1 MTLFK
6 TPGLASISRGEFISK
21 VYGDNLVQILKTV
34 GARPHDTR
42 DLFEL
47 STATTQC
54 SNIIGEC
61 NTEGCRCWI
70 CGTPIFLKDDGT
82 PHSQEFIDD
91 YIDSGKNANRIKF
104 IMDANKNK
112 GGLSKNIL
120 PQCEHILPVMQA
132 FLILGGL
139 YWTESF
145 SDESVEF
152 KRRMEKEYAW
162 SHAYCNGAAIKGDT
176 NLFDDDGNI
185 KVDVLKGF
193 LKKIYKNVGPI
204 RNYIQKNY
212 GGSNTTVPSAWINAQ
227 TEKMIIEYLEPLR
240 EIYVQD
246 LQSNEANLKLLASVA
261 VPIHHIE
268 VNLRKYLPESHAM
281 VKALNQF
288 KPEDIPSLN
297 IPQWIQEYSI
307 RALKQ
312 PIPSAMADD
321 IYNGLKMPFIGD
333 ALVNLYNYSL
343 TEVSSSRGEKEGPRE
358 KLQKFINTLINWPE
372 CRGEL
377 NPPIDVSSR
386 FLKTVYETTEIS
398 GCAEVLVKK
407 QIPIPELVKII
418 ILVNAIV
425 ESNRAAY
432 ILTIVQT
439 IVLYKIL
446 VFINDYNNANP
457 DDTIMTLASSFIGEL
472 QNKLAYSLYILVA
485 NENLNNPENIKLT
498 QYLLDE
504 FIKKKGVE
512 RESPRY
518 TQFIGRINTAIKRNV
533 VNQGFVNSDTITQI
547 LEYLKTKQYT
557 DDDKRKYQIIL
568 NPDNDDAAIV
578 EILKTQGGEG
588 TNLENNIDVIN
599 NRADQEILT
608 GLDTK
613 SASSNVQT
621 VDIVDSAARALI
633 TLKNPSGGSRKK
645 THKKTR
651 KNKLKKSNKSN
662 KSKNGKSRKKI
673 K

>member
-1 MTLFK
+1 MLTALFK
-6 TPGLASISRGEFISK
+6 PSGLASISRGEFISN
-21 VYGDNLVQILKTV
+21 VYGDNLVEILKTI
-34 GARPHDTR
+34 GTRPHDTR

-54 SNIIGEC
+54 NNIIGDC

-82 PHSQEFIDD
+82 PHSQQFIDD
-91 YIDSGKNANRIKF
+91 YIDSGKKANRIKF
-104 IMDANKNK
+104 IMDANKKK

-145 SDESVEF
+145 SDESIEF
-152 KRRMEKEYAW
+152 KRRMKKEYAW

-176 NLFDDDGNI
+176 NLFEDDGNI

-193 LKKIYKNVGPI
+193 LKKIYKNVAPI

-212 GGSNTTVPSAWINAQ
+212 GGSNTSVPSAWISAQ
-227 TEKMIIEYLEPLR
+227 TDKMIIEYLEPLS
-240 EIYVQD
+240 EIYKKD
-246 LQSNEANLKLLASVA
+246 LQSNEANLKLLASVT

-288 KPEDIPSLN
+288 KPEEIPSLN
-297 IPQWIQEYSI
+297 IPSWIQEYSI

-312 PIPSAMADD
+312 PIPSVMADD

-343 TEVSSSRGEKEGPRE
+343 TELSSSRGEKEGPRE
-358 KLQKFINTLINWPE
+358 KLQKFINALINWPE

-377 NPPIDVSSR
+377 NPPIDISSR
-386 FLKTVYETTEIS
+386 FLKSVYETTEIP

-418 ILVNAIV
+418 ILVNVIV

-446 VFINDYNNANP
+446 VFINDYNSANPANPVNP

-485 NENLNNPENIKLT
+485 NENLNNLENIKLA

-504 FIKKKGVE
+504 FIGL
-512 RESPRY
+512 
-518 TQFIGRINTAIKRNV
+518 INTSIIINNI
-533 VNQGFVNSDTITQI
+533 NQESINSDTIMQI
-547 LEYLKTKQYT
+547 LKYLKTKQYT
-557 DDDKRKYQIIL
+557 DDDKRKYQMIL
-568 NPDNDDAAIV
+568 NPDNDDADIV
-578 EILKTQGGEG
+578 QILKTQGEEG

-608 GLDTK
+608 ALDTTP
-613 SASSNVQT
+613 ASSNVQT
-621 VDIVDSAARALI
+621 VDIVESAARTLI
-633 TLKNPSGGSRKK
+633 SLKNPSGGSR
-645 THKKTR
+645 KKTR
-651 KNKLKKSNKSN
+651 KNKLKKSNKL
-662 KSKNGKSRKKI
+662 KNGKSQKKT
-673 K
+673 KVKR